1 MSQEKFWVLL
11 SKKLSRE
18 ASEEELT
25 ELEALIVEHPEW
37 QYAIQNLGDLWN
49 HESAKDTGQEEDA
62 YLLHLHRMKELD
74 IPFDELPAAPP
85 VRGFANRT
93 RKWYWMAATLLIIV
107 AVAGFMLLGKGSN
120 EQKNTITENE
130 ISTRRG
136 SRTRVQLPDGSV
148 VMLNAGSKLTYNKDF
163 GKVQRE
169 VTLTGEGFFDVQKM
183 KGKPFIIHTARLD
196 IKVLGTL
203 FNVKAYPEDSQTE
216 TSLVHGRVEVTMPDR
231 PNNKIILSDNEKL
244 LVYNN
249 KNGVARVNQPDRGS
263 DKHLP
268 LVAVSKLTYQ
278 QDDTVAVETSWAF
291 NKLSFKDELFSDVAR
306 KMERWYDVTFDFDN
320 IEKQNLV
327 VYGSFTTETLQEALE
342 ALVFS
347 FGFRYKIEG
356 KKVTIY

>member
-11 SKKLSRE
+11 SKKLSGE
-18 ASEEELT
+18 ASGHELA
-25 ELEALIVEHPEW
+25 ELEILITGNPEW
-37 QYAIQNLGDLWN
+37 QYAVQNLGDLWD
-49 HESAKDTGQEEDA
+49 HEPVKDSLQEEDA
-62 YLLHLHRMKELD
+62 YLLHLHRMNEQGVT
-74 IPFDELPAAPP
+74 FDEPPAAP
-85 VRGFANRT
+85 AYINRP
-93 RKWYWMAATLLIIV
+93 RKWYWLAATLLITV
-107 AVAGFMLLGKGSN
+107 AVAGFMLLGRGSN
-120 EQKNTITENE
+120 GEKNTAKENE
-130 ISTRRG
+130 VSTRRG

-183 KGKPFIIHTARLD
+183 KGKPFIIHTASLD
-196 IKVLGTL
+196 IKVLGTV

-249 KNGVARVNQPDRGS
+249 RKNITGS
-263 DKHLP
+263 DRPDLQKEKHLP
-268 LVAVSKLTYQ
+268 LVALKQLTYQ

-306 KMERWYDVTFDFDN
+306 KMERWYDVSFEFENTG
-320 IEKQNLV
+320 KQDLL

-347 FGFRYKIEG
+347 FGFNYKIAG

>member
-11 SKKLSRE
+11 SKKLSGE
-18 ASEEELT
+18 ASGHELA
-25 ELEALIVEHPEW
+25 ELEILITGNPEW
-37 QYAIQNLGDLWN
+37 QYAVQNLGDLWD
-49 HESAKDTGQEEDA
+49 HEPVKDSLQEEDA
-62 YLLHLHRMKELD
+62 YLLHLHRMKEQGVT
-74 IPFDELPAAPP
+74 FDEPPAAP
-85 VRGFANRT
+85 AYINRP
-93 RKWYWMAATLLIIV
+93 RKWYWLAATLLITV
-107 AVAGFMLLGKGSN
+107 AVAGFMLLGRGSN
-120 EQKNTITENE
+120 GEKNTAKENE
-130 ISTRRG
+130 VSTRRG

-183 KGKPFIIHTARLD
+183 KGKPFIIHTASLD
-196 IKVLGTL
+196 IKVLGTV

-249 KNGVARVNQPDRGS
+249 RKNITGS
-263 DKHLP
+263 DRPDLQKEKHLP
-268 LVAVSKLTYQ
+268 LVALKQLTYQ

-306 KMERWYDVTFDFDN
+306 KMERWYDVSFEFENTG
-320 IEKQNLV
+320 KQDLL

-347 FGFRYKIEG
+347 FGFNYKIAG